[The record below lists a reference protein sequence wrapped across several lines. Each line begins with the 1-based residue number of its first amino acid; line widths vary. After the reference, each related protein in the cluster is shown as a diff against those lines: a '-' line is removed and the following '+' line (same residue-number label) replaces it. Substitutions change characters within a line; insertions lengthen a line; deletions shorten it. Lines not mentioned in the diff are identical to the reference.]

1 MRQEVIAAS
10 FGALA
15 VLAAGPAYA
24 QARDGMYYGDAGL
37 GFMLE
42 DDFDTFGIVGRG
54 GYEFP
59 ITGALREV
67 IDAVAYEGE
76 LFIGVNGEEAGS
88 ADNRVVYSLS
98 GNARLIKELTPRW
111 DAFARVGIARTR
123 VRTEVFDDEESDGD
137 SDFLFGVGGEF
148 NLSRRNG
155 IRADYTLQNDLQG
168 LMVTYSQKF

>member
-1 MRQEVIAAS
+1 MRHQVVAAS
-10 FGALA
+10 LGVSA
-15 VLAAGPAYA
+15 VLVAAPAFA
-24 QARDGMYYGDAGL
+24 QTSEGMFYGDAGL

-42 DDFDTFGIVGRG
+42 DDVDTFGVVGRG

-59 ITGALREV
+59 IQGALREV

-76 LFIGVNGEEAGS
+76 LFIGVDGEEAGE

-98 GNARLIKELTPRW
+98 GNARLIKELAPRW

-123 VRTEVFDDEESDGD
+123 VRTEVAGDEEGDGD

-155 IRADYTLQNDLQG
+155 VRADYTLQNDLQG
-168 LMVTYSQKF
+168 LMVAYSQKF